1 MQDKTF
7 FADKSKF
14 IPLVEKMSNIVFT
27 RPRRFGKSLVLQ
39 MRMCYYDKKNA
50 GDNEFDKVC
59 SSLILLFFVL
69 SLQTSIQLSLFSL
82 SMQLFGSL
90 WIREKGPDGKHPHKT
105 EDQGKYV
112 ILDIDF
118 GPKKEPTQFNTD
130 EEYAARFVVIILES
144 IRECVDKYGLTL
156 PASVLGVTTD
166 PASAL
171 KNFCMAAGS
180 TPIFAFTDE
189 YDTPFNNLVLR
200 SPLSLDDKE
209 RAMLPLKANFNSFLR
224 ALKSQNVRNFMTGVP
239 NIHITAMTMF
249 RTNFSPDWHALSDY
263 TEKDVKT
270 LLAQVRSQ
278 R

>member
-1 MQDKTF
+1 MSVPFFLWAPALKT
-7 FADKSKF
+7 
-14 IPLVEKMSNIVFT
+14 PCRT
-27 RPRRFGKSLVLQ
+27 RPSSLTSQSSFHLLKRCQTSSSPAPRRFGKSLVLQ
-39 MRMCYYDKKNA
+39 MRMCSYDKKNA

-130 EEYAARFVVIILES
+130 EEYAARFDVIILES

-171 KNFCMAAGS
+171 KNLCMAAGS
-180 TPIFAFTDE
+180 TPSSPSSTST
-189 YDTPFNNLVLR
+189 TPP
-200 SPLSLDDKE
+200 STTSSCG
-209 RAMLPLKANFNSFLR
+209 LPF
-224 ALKSQNVRNFMTGVP
+224 P
-239 NIHITAMTMF
+239 
-249 RTNFSPDWHALSDY
+249 
-263 TEKDVKT
+263 
-270 LLAQVRSQ
+270 
-278 R
+278 